1 MAQRYKRIFA
11 ALDGGST
18 MRAVAEHAVGIA
30 ENDGAD
36 ILFGHVIDSVP
47 YEANGV
53 DFAALCEVG
62 AQRIEEELADVFQ
75 RAKENDVVG
84 EVNLKVAAGRINETL
99 LEQLIQPFEPDV
111 VICGE
116 RGLSNIR
123 YVFVGSVST
132 YLIRNC
138 RCDVLVMKEK

>member
-1 MAQRYKRIFA
+1 MNRYQKIFA
-11 ALDGGST
+11 ALDGSST
-18 MRAVAEHAVGIA
+18 QRAVAEHAINIA
-30 ENDGAD
+30 HNDGAE

-53 DFAALCEVG
+53 DFGALCQAAAE
-62 AQRIEEELADVFQ
+62 RIEEDLADLLEAASQ
-75 RAKENDVVG
+75 DENIKG
-84 EVNLKVAAGRINETL
+84 INLRVSAGRINETL
-99 LEQLIQPFEPDV
+99 ADKLIKPFDPDL

-132 YLIRNC
+132 YLIRNMD
-138 RCDVLVMKEK
+138 CDVLVMKQR

>member
-1 MAQRYKRIFA
+1 MQRYKKIFA
-11 ALDGGST
+11 ALDGSST
-18 MRAVAEHAVGIA
+18 QRAVAEHAIGIA

-53 DFAALCEVG
+53 DFAALCQ
-62 AQRIEEELADVFQ
+62 ASADRIEEDIRDLLDRASAD
-75 RAKENDVVG
+75 EVVG
-84 EVNLKVAAGRINETL
+84 SVDLKVCAGRINETL
-99 LEQLIQPFEPDV
+99 LDQLIKPFDPDL

-123 YVFVGSVST
+123 YAFVGSVST

-138 RCDVLVMKEK
+138 NCDVLVMKQR

>member
-11 ALDGGST
+11 ALDGSST

-75 RAKENDVVG
+75 RAKESDVVG

-99 LEQLIQPFEPDV
+99 LEQLIQPFNPDV

-123 YVFVGSVST
+123 YAFVGSVST

-138 RCDVLVMKEK
+138 RCDVLVMKS

>member
-18 MRAVAEHAVGIA
+18 QRAVAEHAVGIA

-53 DFAALCEVG
+53 DFAALCETG
-62 AQRIEEELADVFQ
+62 AVRIEEDIADILE
-75 RAKENDVVG
+75 RARKSDVVG
-84 EVNLKVAAGRINETL
+84 NVDLKVAAGRINETL
-99 LEQLIQPFEPDV
+99 AEQLIEPFQPDL

-132 YLIRNC
+132 YLIRNMD
-138 RCDVLVMKEK
+138 CDVLVMKQR

>member
-1 MAQRYKRIFA
+1 MQRYKKIFA

-18 MRAVAEHAVGIA
+18 QRAVAEHAVGIA
-30 ENDGAD
+30 ENDGAE

-53 DFAALCEVG
+53 DFNALCQAAAE
-62 AQRIEEELADVFQ
+62 RIEEELDDVFE
-75 RAKENDVVG
+75 RATENEVVG
-84 EVNLKVAAGRINETL
+84 EINLQVSAGRINETL
-99 LEQLIQPFEPDV
+99 LEQLIEPFDPDL

-116 RGLSNIR
+116 RGLSNFK
-123 YVFVGSVST
+123 YAFVGSVST

-138 RCDVLVMKEK
+138 NCDVLVMKQR